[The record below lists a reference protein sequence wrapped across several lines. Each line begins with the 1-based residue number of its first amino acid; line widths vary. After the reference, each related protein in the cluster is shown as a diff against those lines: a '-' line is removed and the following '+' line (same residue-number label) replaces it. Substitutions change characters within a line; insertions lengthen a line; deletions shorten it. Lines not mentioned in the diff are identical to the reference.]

1 MPFSAFTP
9 IFESLNLI
17 LALELPVA
25 LVGFLV
31 QEWLATFQE
40 ATADLPLEWFNFP
53 TADALESI
61 FDRYLSTAKIF
72 ADRDVLRH
80 DYMPS
85 HLPHRDEHI
94 QRLAGILAPALHQA
108 KISNVFV
115 YGKTGTGK
123 TIVTKFVLDKLER
136 KAKEI
141 GAPVRIAYINCR
153 LAGTNYRVLAEICRA
168 IGVEVPFT
176 GIAVG
181 ELLDRFSSGINADRT
196 ALLVTLDEIDALIKH
211 SADDSILYELTRIN
225 ENLNSSWISVV
236 GISNDLHFKEFL
248 DPRVLSS
255 LSEEEVVFRPYLAD
269 ELFDILSER
278 TRLAFLDRTLDENS
292 IRLCAAL
299 AAGEHGDARRALDLL
314 RVAGELA
321 EREGG
326 IRVAEQHVRL
336 AQQKIEHDRVSEALK
351 SLPAHAKILLVGA
364 YLLSNHLPVGAI
376 TGDVY
381 EVYNELCSA
390 SDLEPLTQRR
400 VSGLINELDVMGIL
414 NARVVSFGRYGRTKK
429 IRIGVSPRVIT
440 ETYAEDS
447 IVGRLFGYI
456 PKSLQK
462 HHG

>member
-1 MPFSAFTP
+1 MSTTD
-9 IFESLNLI
+9 
-17 LALELPVA
+17 V
-25 LVGFLV
+25 
-31 QEWLATFQE
+31 
-40 ATADLPLEWFNFP
+40 
-53 TADALESI
+53 LESI
-61 FDRYLSTAKIF
+61 FDKYLSTAKIF
-72 ADRDVLRH
+72 AQRDVLRH
-80 DYMPS
+80 DYIPS

-94 QRLAGILAPALHQA
+94 QRLAGILAPALHQS

-123 TIVTKFVLDKLER
+123 TIVTKFVLDKLQK
-136 KAKEI
+136 KAQEI
-141 GAPVRIAYINCR
+141 GAPVKITYINCR

-181 ELLDRFSSGINADRT
+181 ELLDRFSSGISADRT
-196 ALLVTLDEIDALIKH
+196 ALLVALDEIDALIKH
-211 SADDSILYELTRIN
+211 ADDSLLYELTRIN

-269 ELFDILSER
+269 ELFDILNER
-278 TRLAFLDRTLDENS
+278 AKVAFQEGALDENS

-314 RVAGELA
+314 RVAGELS
-321 EREGG
+321 ERE
-326 IRVAEQHVRL
+326 RASHVQETHVRE
-336 AQQKIEHDRVSEALK
+336 AQQKIEHDRVSEVLK
-351 SLPAHAKILLVGA
+351 SLPAHSKILLVGA
-364 YLLSNHLPVGAI
+364 YLLSNHLPGGAI

-381 EVYNELCSA
+381 EVYHELCA
-390 SDLEPLTQRR
+390 TSDLEPLTQRR

-429 IRIGVSPRVIT
+429 IRVGVSPRVIA
-440 ETYAEDS
+440 ETYAEDNLA
-447 IVGRLFGYI
+447 GRLFGYV

-462 HHG
+462 NRT

>member
-1 MPFSAFTP
+1 MYKNHYLLSRAIPT
-9 IFESLNLI
+9 
-17 LALELPVA
+17 LPVE
-25 LVGFLV
+25 VC
-31 QEWLATFQE
+31 
-40 ATADLPLEWFNFP
+40 PIP
-53 TADALESI
+53 TVDVMETL
-61 FDRYLSTAKIF
+61 FDKYLSTAKIY
-72 ADRDVLRH
+72 ANRDVLRH
-80 DYMPS
+80 DYMPT

-94 QRLAGILAPALHQA
+94 QRLAGILAPALHQS

-123 TIVTKFVLDKLER
+123 TIVTKFVIDRLER
-136 KAKEI
+136 KALEI
-141 GAPVRIAYINCR
+141 GAPVKIAYINCR

-168 IGVEVPFT
+168 VGVEVPFT

-181 ELLDRFSSGINADRT
+181 ELLDRFANGINADRT

-211 SADDSILYELTRIN
+211 NADDSLLYELTRIN
-225 ENLNSSWISVV
+225 ETLNSSWISIV

-269 ELFDILSER
+269 ELFDILLER
-278 TRLAFLDRTLDENS
+278 TRLAFLEGALDDNA

-321 EREGG
+321 EREGATQ
-326 IRVAEQHVRL
+326 VTEQNVRQ
-336 AQQKIEHDRVSEALK
+336 AQQKIEHDRVSEVLK
-351 SLPAHAKILLVGA
+351 SLPAHSKILLVGA
-364 YLLSNHLPVGAI
+364 YLLSNHLSGGAI

-381 EVYNELCSA
+381 EVYHELCAA

-429 IRIGVSPRVIT
+429 IRIGVAPRVISD
-440 ETYAEDS
+440 TYADDN
-447 IVGRLFGYI
+447 IAGRLVGLV

-462 HHG
+462 HHSTQP

>member
-1 MPFSAFTP
+1 LSTTD
-9 IFESLNLI
+9 
-17 LALELPVA
+17 V
-25 LVGFLV
+25 
-31 QEWLATFQE
+31 
-40 ATADLPLEWFNFP
+40 
-53 TADALESI
+53 LESI
-61 FDRYLSTAKIF
+61 FDKYLSTAKIF
-72 ADRDVLRH
+72 AQRDVLRH
-80 DYMPS
+80 DYIPS

-94 QRLAGILAPALHQA
+94 QRLAGILAPALHQS

-123 TIVTKFVLDKLER
+123 TIVTKFVLDKLQK
-136 KAKEI
+136 KAQEI
-141 GAPVRIAYINCR
+141 GAPVKITYINCR

-181 ELLDRFSSGINADRT
+181 ELLDRFSSGISADRT
-196 ALLVTLDEIDALIKH
+196 AFLVALDEIDALIKH
-211 SADDSILYELTRIN
+211 SADDSLLYELTRIN

-269 ELFDILSER
+269 ELFDILMER
-278 TRLAFLDRTLDENS
+278 AKVAFQEGALDENS

-314 RVAGELA
+314 RVAGELS
-321 EREGG
+321 ERE
-326 IRVAEQHVRL
+326 RASHVQETHVRE
-336 AQQKIEHDRVSEALK
+336 AQQKIEHDRVSEVLK
-351 SLPAHAKILLVGA
+351 SLPAHSKILLVGA
-364 YLLSNHLPVGAI
+364 YLLSNHLPGGAI

-381 EVYNELCSA
+381 EVYHELCA
-390 SDLEPLTQRR
+390 TSDLEPLTQRR

-429 IRIGVSPRVIT
+429 IRVGVSQRVIA
-440 ETYAEDS
+440 ETYAEDNLA
-447 IVGRLFGYI
+447 GRLFGYV

-462 HHG
+462 NRT

>member
-1 MPFSAFTP
+1 VRETTP
-9 IFESLNLI
+9 D
-17 LALELPVA
+17 V
-25 LVGFLV
+25 
-31 QEWLATFQE
+31 
-40 ATADLPLEWFNFP
+40 
-53 TADALESI
+53 LESI
-61 FDRYLSTAKIF
+61 FDKYLTTAKIF
-72 ADRDVLRH
+72 AQRDVLRH
-80 DYMPS
+80 DYIPS

-123 TIVTKFVLDKLER
+123 TIVTKFVLDKLQK
-136 KAKEI
+136 KAEEL
-141 GAPVRIAYINCR
+141 GAAVKISYINCR
-153 LAGTNYRVLAEICRA
+153 MAGTNYRVLAEICRA
-168 IGVEVPFT
+168 IGVDVPFT

-181 ELLDRFSSGINADRT
+181 ELLDRFSNGMSAGRT
-196 ALLVTLDEIDALIKH
+196 ALLVVLDEIDALIKH
-211 SADDSILYELTRIN
+211 SADDSLLYELTRIN
-225 ENLNSSWISVV
+225 ENLNASWISVV

-269 ELFDILSER
+269 ELFDILLER
-278 TRLAFLDRTLDENS
+278 TKLAFLEGVLHDNS
-292 IRLCAAL
+292 IHLCAAL

-321 EREGG
+321 EREGASN
-326 IRVAEQHVRL
+326 VSEQDVRQ
-336 AQQKIEHDRVSEALK
+336 AQQKIEHDRVSEVLK
-351 SLPAHAKILLVGA
+351 SLPAHSKILLVGA
-364 YLLSNHLPVGAI
+364 YLLSNHLPGGAI

-381 EVYNELCSA
+381 EVYHELCGA

-429 IRIGVSPRVIT
+429 IRLGVSPRVIAD
-440 ETYAEDS
+440 TYAEDNLA
-447 IVGRLFGYI
+447 GRLFGYV

-462 HHG
+462 GLPA

>member
-1 MPFSAFTP
+1 MRETTP
-9 IFESLNLI
+9 D
-17 LALELPVA
+17 V
-25 LVGFLV
+25 
-31 QEWLATFQE
+31 
-40 ATADLPLEWFNFP
+40 
-53 TADALESI
+53 LESI
-61 FDRYLSTAKIF
+61 FDKYLTTAKIF
-72 ADRDVLRH
+72 AQRDVLRH
-80 DYMPS
+80 DYIPS

-123 TIVTKFVLDKLER
+123 TIVTKFVLDKLQK
-136 KAKEI
+136 KAEEL
-141 GAPVRIAYINCR
+141 GAAVKISYINCR
-153 LAGTNYRVLAEICRA
+153 MAGTNYRVLAEICRA
-168 IGVEVPFT
+168 IGVDVPFT

-181 ELLDRFSSGINADRT
+181 ELLDRFSNGMSTGRT
-196 ALLVTLDEIDALIKH
+196 ALLVVLDEIDALIKH
-211 SADDSILYELTRIN
+211 SADDSLLYELTRIN
-225 ENLNSSWISVV
+225 ENLNASWISVV

-269 ELFDILSER
+269 ELFDILLER
-278 TRLAFLDRTLDENS
+278 TKLAFLEGVLHDNS
-292 IRLCAAL
+292 IHLCAAL

-321 EREGG
+321 EREGASN
-326 IRVAEQHVRL
+326 VSEQDVRQ
-336 AQQKIEHDRVSEALK
+336 AQQKIEHDRVSEVLK
-351 SLPAHAKILLVGA
+351 SLPAHSKILLVGA
-364 YLLSNHLPVGAI
+364 YLLSNHLPGGAI

-381 EVYNELCSA
+381 EVYHELCGA

-429 IRIGVSPRVIT
+429 IRLGVSPRVIAD
-440 ETYAEDS
+440 TYAEDNLA
-447 IVGRLFGYI
+447 GRLFGYV

-462 HHG
+462 GLPA

>member
-1 MPFSAFTP
+1 VPA
-9 IFESLNLI
+9 
-17 LALELPVA
+17 
-25 LVGFLV
+25 
-31 QEWLATFQE
+31 
-40 ATADLPLEWFNFP
+40 ADVMETL
-53 TADALESI
+53 
-61 FDRYLSTAKIF
+61 FDKYLSTANIF
-72 ADRDVLRH
+72 DQRDVLRH

-94 QRLAGILAPALHQA
+94 QRLAGILAPALQQS

-123 TIVTKFVLDKLER
+123 TIVTKFVLDKLEK
-136 KAKEI
+136 KATEL
-141 GAPVRIAYINCR
+141 GAPVKIAYINCR

-168 IGVEVPFT
+168 VGVEVPFT

-181 ELLDRFSSGINADRT
+181 ELLDRFCSGINADRT
-196 ALLVTLDEIDALIKH
+196 ALLVTLDEIDALIRH
-211 SADDSILYELTRIN
+211 SADDSLLYELTRIN
-225 ENLNSSWISVV
+225 ENLNSSWISLV

-255 LSEEEVVFRPYLAD
+255 LSEEEVVFRPYLAN
-269 ELFDILSER
+269 ELFDILMDR
-278 TRLAFLDRTLDENS
+278 AKLAFISGRLDENAL
-292 IRLCAAL
+292 RLCSAL

-321 EREGG
+321 EREGANR
-326 IRVAEQHVRL
+326 IVEQHVRL
-336 AQQKIEHDRVSEALK
+336 AQQKIEHDRVSEVLK
-351 SLPAHAKILLVGA
+351 SLPAHSKILLVSA
-364 YLLSNHLPVGAI
+364 FLLSNNLPGGSI

-381 EVYNELCSA
+381 EVYHELCSQ

-440 ETYAEDS
+440 DTYAEDNLA
-447 IVGRLFGYI
+447 GRLFGYV

-462 HHG
+462 HQS